1 VLVYFIFYF
10 EFELGQAVLS
20 RGILM
25 VVRDGTK
32 CTKHLPHTKFS
43 QPQIASKAQLV
54 SVLASTEAP
63 QLTAEVPGFAM
74 TRPLCG

>member
-1 VLVYFIFYF
+1 LTSACSVSLIMSTVKHWRRPPNSNGWLSRTQVLVYFIFYF

-32 CTKHLPHTKFS
+32 CTKHLARTKFS
-43 QPQIASKAQLV
+43 
-54 SVLASTEAP
+54 
-63 QLTAEVPGFAM
+63 
-74 TRPLCG
+74 